1 MQNFSGWC
9 KANTFKFGLN
19 GGVGK
24 MCVCKGKLAISQKR
38 WKRAKVTSFQMRWK
52 SSTLDDLES
61 HYIITDNQ
69 YGRLS

>member
-24 MCVCKGKLAISQKR
+24 MCVCKGKQAISQKR
-38 WKRAKVTSFQMRWK
+38 
-52 SSTLDDLES
+52 
-61 HYIITDNQ
+61 
-69 YGRLS
+69 